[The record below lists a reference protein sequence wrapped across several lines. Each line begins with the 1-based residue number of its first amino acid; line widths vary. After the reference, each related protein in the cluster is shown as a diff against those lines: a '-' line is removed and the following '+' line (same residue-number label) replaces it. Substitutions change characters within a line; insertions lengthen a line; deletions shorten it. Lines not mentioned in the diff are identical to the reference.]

1 MPAHIKK
8 REEREIR
15 THTRWKKERCG
26 TGWIKSRPPQGL
38 LSSSYL
44 GVMCSLTSSS
54 ILFTTVGVLS
64 FSLAS
69 GLHLKVAQTRQ
80 RKTSIFKDRK
90 DPGGHVATR
99 LSVTERVCAS
109 KRVLKSF
116 NLKSQTMKSNDPFH
130 IFTYLLR
137 FFVQMEMK
145 RDIWPYSE
153 GGGGSRMQSR
163 VKSGGE

>member
-1 MPAHIKK
+1 M
-8 REEREIR
+8 
-15 THTRWKKERCG
+15 
-26 TGWIKSRPPQGL
+26 
-38 LSSSYL
+38 
-44 GVMCSLTSSS
+44 
-54 ILFTTVGVLS
+54 
-64 FSLAS
+64 
-69 GLHLKVAQTRQ
+69 
-80 RKTSIFKDRK
+80 
-90 DPGGHVATR
+90 ATR

-145 RDIWPYSE
+145 RGIWPYSE